1 MFSMGGRPEENS
13 GIVAGFERE
22 KLERGTRPVPGG
34 YSPGTYDA
42 PLNVRFPEVTSSMD
56 FQPIA
61 DLITAAKQ
69 SAPDL
74 SLPAASTTPQTNLVE
89 DVTQVFGGPPA
100 GSERG
105 FGMAEYLALA
115 KLGAN
120 IASAPNQGKG
130 FSGFVRSA
138 APAVGQFADD
148 IGTLDAQKRA
158 ERNAYAASLRDAHI
172 GAMSTQAELD
182 AARNLQAQADAA
194 AADRIE
200 RQADADIRVNEQ
212 DLIKIDKQFKKYDE
226 LEAEYLDNQQKIL
239 NLDPGLEDYNQVLG
253 MLQQKEQRL
262 IEQMYA
268 ALEQD
273 LPEVPIIEG
282 LPLTGALETADK
294 RARDKL
300 GLAVNPSPSDPLYNE
315 FRELSLQYAREEIK
329 RLRDLIK
336 PKTGKE
342 TKLPEREDNADGGR
356 IGFQE
361 GGTAA
366 LGAAPGMTGSSEMTG
381 SPLTFAELRA
391 RLPKE
396 VSNDVV
402 RLLAA
407 SENALIAFAQIQ
419 TQDDI
424 SRFNQTY
431 NTDLQLPAQQAV

>member
-1 MFSMGGRPEENS
+1 MFRMGGRPEENS

-22 KLERGTRPVPGG
+22 KFKSGSDEEFFIDEKPLVPFEITEPFEGG
-34 YSPGTYDA
+34 LGMDA
-42 PLNVRFPEVTSSMD
+42 TGSDFMNVG
-56 FQPIA
+56 A
-61 DLITAAKQ
+61 
-69 SAPDL
+69 APDF
-74 SLPAASTTPQTNLVE
+74 SLPAAPATPQTTLVD

-148 IGTLDAQKRA
+148 IGALDAQKRA
-158 ERNAYAASLRDAHI
+158 ERNAYAASLRDAQI
-172 GAMSTQAELD
+172 GAMGTQAEID
-182 AARNLQAQADAA
+182 AARNLQAQADKAA
-194 AADRIE
+194 AERIE
-200 RQADADIRVNEQ
+200 RQADADIRVNEA
-212 DLIKIDKQFKKYDE
+212 DKIKIDKQFEKYDQ
-226 LEAEYLDNQQKIL
+226 LETEYLANQEAIL
-239 NLDPGLEDYNQVLG
+239 NLDPGSADYDRQIRT
-253 MLQQKEQRL
+253 LQQKEGRL
-262 IEQMYA
+262 IAQMYA

-294 RARDKL
+294 RARDEL
-300 GLAVNPSPSDPLYNE
+300 GLATNPSPSDPLYDS
-315 FRELSLQYAREEIK
+315 FREKSLQYAREEIK
-329 RLRDLIK
+329 MLRDLIK
-336 PKTGKE
+336 TETGQETSIPK
-342 TKLPEREDNADGGR
+342 REDNADGGR

-424 SRFNQTY
+424 SRFNQAY

>member
-1 MFSMGGRPEENS
+1 MGGRPEENS

-22 KLERGTRPVPGG
+22 KLSNGTRGLG
-34 YSPGTYDA
+34 MDA
-42 PLNVRFPEVTSSMD
+42 TGSDFMNVG
-56 FQPIA
+56 A
-61 DLITAAKQ
+61 
-69 SAPDL
+69 APDF
-74 SLPAASTTPQTNLVE
+74 SLPAAPATPQTTLVD

-148 IGTLDAQKRA
+148 IGALDAQKRA
-158 ERNAYAASLRDAHI
+158 ERNAYAASLRDAQI
-172 GAMSTQAELD
+172 GAMGTQAEID
-182 AARNLQAQADAA
+182 AARNLQAQADKAA
-194 AADRIE
+194 AERIE
-200 RQADADIRVNEQ
+200 RQADADIRVNEA
-212 DLIKIDKQFKKYDE
+212 DKIKIDKQFEKYDQ
-226 LEAEYLDNQQKIL
+226 LETEYLANQEAIL
-239 NLDPGLEDYNQVLG
+239 NLDPSLADYDRQLRT
-253 MLQQKEQRL
+253 LQQKEGRL
-262 IEQMYA
+262 IAQMYA

-294 RARDKL
+294 RARDEL
-300 GLAVNPSPSDPLYNE
+300 GLATNPSPSDPLYDD
-315 FRELSLQYAREEIK
+315 FRERSLQYAREEIK
-329 RLRDLIK
+329 MLRDLIRTETGQETPI
-336 PKTGKE
+336 PK
-342 TKLPEREDNADGGR
+342 REDNADGGR

>member
-1 MFSMGGRPEENS
+1 MGGRPEENS

-42 PLNVRFPEVTSSMD
+42 PRNVRFPEVTNSTD

-158 ERNAYAASLRDAHI
+158 ERNAYAASLRDAQI
-172 GAMSTQAELD
+172 GAMGTQAEID
-182 AARNLQAQADAA
+182 AAMRQQVLSGQQAIDLA
-194 AADRIE
+194 RE
-200 RQADADIRVNEQ
+200 EGEQ
-212 DLIKIDKQFKKYDE
+212 DRLTQAEAQNVIDKKFNYYNEAKEKYNSVRTEIQSLIPGTEGYEARLEELRIQEQLAIDEMRGALELDIPETAQIGDFTYSEIRATAQTLALKAINESVVPTPGSDKYDE
-226 LEAEYLDNQQKIL
+226 YVEEYYKIL
-239 NLDPGLEDYNQVLG
+239 GQIVSKEREVL
-253 MLQQKEQRL
+253 
-262 IEQMYA
+262 
-268 ALEQD
+268 
-273 LPEVPIIEG
+273 
-282 LPLTGALETADK
+282 
-294 RARDKL
+294 
-300 GLAVNPSPSDPLYNE
+300 SPNVL
-315 FRELSLQYAREEIK
+315 
-329 RLRDLIK
+329 
-336 PKTGKE
+336 KTKV
-342 TKLPEREDNADGGR
+342 REDNADGGR

>member
-1 MFSMGGRPEENS
+1 M
-13 GIVAGFERE
+13 
-22 KLERGTRPVPGG
+22 
-34 YSPGTYDA
+34 
-42 PLNVRFPEVTSSMD
+42 
-56 FQPIA
+56 
-61 DLITAAKQ
+61 
-69 SAPDL
+69 
-74 SLPAASTTPQTNLVE
+74 
-89 DVTQVFGGPPA
+89 
-100 GSERG
+100 
-105 FGMAEYLALA
+105 
-115 KLGAN
+115 
-120 IASAPNQGKG
+120 
-130 FSGFVRSA
+130 
-138 APAVGQFADD
+138 
-148 IGTLDAQKRA
+148 
-158 ERNAYAASLRDAHI
+158 
-172 GAMSTQAELD
+172 
-182 AARNLQAQADAA
+182 QAQADAA
-194 AADRIE
+194 AADRIGLQA
-200 RQADADIRVNEQ
+200 QADIMVNEQ

-294 RARDKL
+294 RARDEL
-300 GLAVNPSPSDPLYNE
+300 GLATNPSPSDPLYNE

-407 SENALIAFAQIQ
+407 SENALIAFAKIQ

>member
-1 MFSMGGRPEENS
+1 MGGRPEENS

-42 PLNVRFPEVTSSMD
+42 PRNVRFPEVTNSTD

-158 ERNAYAASLRDAHI
+158 ERNAYAASLRDAQI